1 MTGGFELVPGRAWA
15 STPAP
20 TSTTPPTTATLRLP
34 DLQDFNVQVRVNLM
48 PLIGQQL
55 DFYVDVL
62 NVLALRTATSVGQED
77 GRDFGVIRDRMDPFR
92 IRLGLNYKY

>member
-1 MTGGFELVPGRAWA
+1 
-15 STPAP
+15 
-20 TSTTPPTTATLRLP
+20 
-34 DLQDFNVQVRVNLM
+34 M

-62 NVLALRTATSVGQED
+62 NVLALRTTTSIGQED